1 MTTLQQHISKHK
13 VRRAFDRAANSYD
26 AAAVLQKEVCRRL
39 LDKLDYIR
47 LSPQLVLD
55 AGVGTG
61 EAVAPLMRRYKKS
74 RLVAL
79 DLSEHMLSKAL
90 AHGGLL
96 RKPELVCADI
106 EQLPFAANSFDLV
119 FSSLVLQWC
128 NDLSAT
134 MRELLRVLRPG
145 GLLMF
150 STFGPNTLQELRA
163 CWQQIDDAVHVNQ
176 FTDMHDV
183 GDELLRSGF
192 ADPVM
197 EAEVITVNYEAVDV
211 LMADLRAIGA
221 NATAEGGRTGLTT
234 PAVVSRI
241 RQAYEH
247 YRQDG
252 LLPATYEVVYGHA
265 WKLDADR
272 QRTGEVQVDITGLPK

>member
-1 MTTLQQHISKHK
+1 MHDK
-13 VRRAFDRAANSYD
+13 VWQWEHRVIPDSGEP
-26 AAAVLQKEVCRRL
+26 VLQAAFKREDL
-39 LDKLDYIR
+39 YHGPYFEQAADLMGLD
-47 LSPQLVLD
+47 
-55 AGVGTG
+55 
-61 EAVAPLMRRYKKS
+61 E
-74 RLVAL
+74 
-79 DLSEHMLSKAL
+79 
-90 AHGGLL
+90 
-96 RKPELVCADI
+96 
-106 EQLPFAANSFDLV
+106 
-119 FSSLVLQWC
+119 
-128 NDLSAT
+128 T

-221 NATAEGGRTGLTT
+221 NATAEGGRTGLTA

-265 WKLDADR
+265 WVPEQGVMQERRGDETR
-272 QRTGEVQVDITGLPK
+272 ITLAQMKAGMHPPQN